1 MNVPLPEIL
10 RHAAALQETNRRVVG
25 CLVVGAR
32 GSTPQSAGA
41 LMIVDDALGTLGTIG
56 GGCVEAEVRRR
67 AHGLLSDGTSGVMQ
81 FKLDHDHGWDDGMIC
96 GGTLEIAIGPLPG
109 AAELRGIADD
119 VDARHATSVAVTTDS
134 DEGPVVYR
142 LQLPPRERLYVAGV
156 GHIGQAAARLAQRLD
171 FEVTIFDDRSE
182 LLERYTPDGVTPQPG
197 DVAEQLAAAPVDGDT
212 YCLIVTRGHRHDGQA
227 LGAVVDR
234 GARYVGMIGSRRKVK
249 VIFDELVAA
258 GVSREALDRV
268 AAPVGIDVGAVSVE
282 EIAVSIAAQLVQER
296 ARDRGGSSAPVIR
309 EPMQERRGGQAA
321 PGTG

>member
-1 MNVPLPEIL
+1 MNVPVPEIL
-10 RHAAALQETNRRVVG
+10 RQAASLQEKQRPVVA

-41 LMIVDDALGTLGTIG
+41 LMIVDDTLATLGTIG

-96 GGTLEIAIGPLPG
+96 GGTLQIAIGPLPD
-109 AAELRGIADD
+109 AATLRGIADD
-119 VDARHATSVAVTTDS
+119 IDARRATSLAVTAES

-156 GHIGQAAARLAQRLD
+156 GHIGQAAARLAQRLE

-182 LLERYTPDGVTPQPG
+182 LLERYTPEGVASQPG
-197 DVAEQLAAAPVDGDT
+197 DVAEQLAAAPVDDDT

-227 LGAVVDR
+227 LAAVVGR

-249 VIFDELVAA
+249 VIFDELVAG
-258 GVSREALDRV
+258 GVSRESLDAV
-268 AAPVGIDVGAVSVE
+268 AAPVGVDIGAVSVE
-282 EIAVSIAAQLVQER
+282 EIAISIAAQLVQER
-296 ARDRGGSSAPVIR
+296 RARRSQTVTGPLPVSASAS
-309 EPMQERRGGQAA
+309 GA
-321 PGTG
+321 

>member
-1 MNVPLPEIL
+1 MNVPVPEIL
-10 RHAAALQETNRRVVG
+10 RHAASLQEKQRPVVA

-41 LMIVDDALGTLGTIG
+41 LMIVDDTLATLGTIG

-96 GGTLEIAIGPLPG
+96 GGTLQIAIGPLPD
-109 AAELRGIADD
+109 AATLRGIADD
-119 VDARHATSVAVTTDS
+119 VDAREATSLAVTVDA

-156 GHIGQAAARLAQRLD
+156 GHIGQAAARLAQRLE

-182 LLERYTPDGVTPQPG
+182 LLERYTPDGVTPQSG
-197 DVAEQLAAAPVDGDT
+197 DVAEQLAAAPIDGDT
-212 YCLIVTRGHRHDGQA
+212 YCLVVTRGHRHDGQA
-227 LGAVVDR
+227 LAAVVGR

-249 VIFDELVAA
+249 LIFDELVAA
-258 GVSREALDRV
+258 GVSREDLDRV
-268 AAPVGIDVGAVSVE
+268 LAPVGVDIGAVSVE
-282 EIAVSIAAQLVQER
+282 EIAISIAAQLVQQR
-296 ARDRGGSSAPVIR
+296 GARRSQAVTGPLSVSASAGGA
-309 EPMQERRGGQAA
+309 
-321 PGTG
+321 